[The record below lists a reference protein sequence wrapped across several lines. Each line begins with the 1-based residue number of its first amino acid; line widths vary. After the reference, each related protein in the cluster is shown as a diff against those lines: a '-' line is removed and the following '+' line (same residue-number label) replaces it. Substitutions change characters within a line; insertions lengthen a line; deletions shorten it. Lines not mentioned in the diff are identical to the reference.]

1 MLDWPSKFVSSFFSL
16 SKNQIQIA
24 IGKVGFGS
32 KKVAVKVLFIS
43 ANDTSKEMWKPY
55 YSTYCKNM
63 TQMYMQKKCAA

>member
-32 KKVAVKVLFIS
+32 NIQGGS
-43 ANDTSKEMWKPY
+43 
-55 YSTYCKNM
+55 
-63 TQMYMQKKCAA
+63 